1 MKRFLCL
8 LLTAAL
14 LLAVPAA
21 GSAASAPTLTVS
33 ETTGNVGDTVSVTV
47 SLANNP
53 GIIGFRFRV
62 TYDAAVLELVDHAQ
76 QGLSGIT
83 FGPKTKNPFTF
94 TWMDALKPDN
104 TYNGAVIKLTFRVR
118 EGAPSGK
125 SAITVTYNDDD
136 VINAAFQNVNF
147 AVVNGGVT
155 VTGGSAPAP
164 AEKVRHSVTER
175 DDADRGLAFRFT
187 VPVRKVQMTAGGVAR
202 TDNAFVLYE
211 GTQCP
216 LVRMGALVTAD
227 TAVGTDGNKLVRGA
241 AGVTDVAATTVLE
254 VDDTTCRFALRI
266 HNIPDRATER
276 LLYARSYYV
285 IRYQGQDVT
294 VYGAVD
300 ATTYRACRP

>member
-1 MKRFLCL
+1 MKRFVCL
-8 LLTAAL
+8 FLTAAL
-14 LLAVPAA
+14 LLAVPASGLA
-21 GSAASAPTLTVS
+21 APTPTLMVS
-33 ETTGNVGDTVSVTV
+33 ETTGAVGDTVTVTV
-47 SLANNP
+47 SMANNP
-53 GIIGFRFRV
+53 GLIGFRLLV
-62 TYDAAVLELVDHAQ
+62 SYDAAVLELVDHAQ

-104 TYNGAVIKLTFRVR
+104 TYSGALIALTFRVR
-118 EGAPSGK
+118 QGAPAGK
-125 SAITVTYNDDD
+125 SPITVSYQEDD
-136 VINAAFQNVNF
+136 VINAAFENVAF
-147 AVVNGGVT
+147 ATVAGGVT
-155 VTGGSAPAP
+155 VKGGSAPAP
-164 AEKVRHSVTER
+164 AEKVGHSVTER
-175 DDADRGLAFRFT
+175 DDADRGLAFRFA
-187 VPVRKVQMTAGGVAR
+187 VPVRKVRMDKGSVAHI
-202 TDNAFVLYE
+202 DNAFVLYE
-211 GTQCP
+211 GEQCP

-254 VDDTTCRFALRI
+254 VDDTACYFALRI

-294 VYGAVD
+294 VYGAID